1 MKMFTYKNVLVLL
14 ACVLGLSV
22 QAEEG
27 QLAKQNAKLCMM
39 NLPGKVME
47 WPVAGW
53 GPLF

>member
-1 MKMFTYKNVLVLL
+1 MKMFTYKNVLVPFSLCSGPEC
-14 ACVLGLSV
+14 AGRRRST
-22 QAEEG
+22 
-27 QLAKQNAKLCMM
+27 AKQNAKLCMM